1 MSIRQT
7 ATAAL
12 VVAACLGGCSRVQIR
27 SPIAPA
33 DGPPSTYVRST
44 ADTRSRHILEVRD
57 GLAKAAAFKAVS
69 DYLSETFTVDVSD
82 PNAGFL
88 MTPWQTSLLR
98 DGVPDLRYRTR
109 VVIRFLGDEWKQVS
123 VKCEANWQR
132 GEEWEVGFDSKVLD
146 TVTAQVRNRV
156 GKKP

>member
-1 MSIRQT
+1 MSIRRH
-7 ATAAL
+7 AA
-12 VVAACLGGCSRVQIR
+12 AAFFVSAWLAGCSRVQIR

-33 DGPPSTYVRST
+33 EGPPSSYVRST
-44 ADTRSRHILEVRD
+44 SDVRSRHVLEVRE
-57 GLAKAAAFKAVS
+57 GLTKPAAFKALS
-69 DYLSETFTVDVSD
+69 DYLSEAFTVDVSD
-82 PNAGFL
+82 QNAGFL

-109 VVIRFLGDEWKQVS
+109 IIVRFLGDEWKQVS
-123 VKCEANWQR
+123 VKSEANWQR

>member
-1 MSIRQT
+1 
-7 ATAAL
+7 
-12 VVAACLGGCSRVQIR
+12 VH
-27 SPIAPA
+27 
-33 DGPPSTYVRST
+33 STSD
-44 ADTRSRHILEVRD
+44 ARSRRVLEVRD
-57 GLAKAAAFKAVS
+57 GLTKPAAFKALS
-69 DYLSETFTVDVSD
+69 DYLSEAFTVDVSD
-82 PNAGFL
+82 QNAGFL

-109 VVIRFLGDEWKQVS
+109 VIVRFLGDEWKQVS
-123 VKCEANWQR
+123 VKSEANWQR

>member
-1 MSIRQT
+1 VSFRQRAT
-7 ATAAL
+7 ATL
-12 VVAACLGGCSRVQIR
+12 LVAACLGGCSRVQIR

-33 DGPPSTYVRST
+33 EGPPSSYVRST
-44 ADTRSRHILEVRD
+44 SDARSRHVLEVRD
-57 GLAKAAAFKAVS
+57 GLTKPVAFKAIA

-82 PNAGFL
+82 SNAGFL

-123 VKCEANWQR
+123 VKSEANWQR

-146 TVTAQVRNRV
+146 TVTAQVRSRV